1 MVEFA
6 LSRELRAPALLE
18 TRPLLAMLEQWPCA
32 VLLFDADGRLHWC
45 NEQARRLV
53 KNDRDTLQGLSALGL
68 GLAWTMAPEQLAAT
82 LSGSDLKFSAGP
94 PDGPERYDI
103 RLKRVDLPGT
113 RPAVMCLI
121 EPGSNAEETSGAG
134 SEREQFFDAAQAGI
148 WRWNLTTDEACV
160 DEAWCQHL
168 QLNPCTGSEHT
179 SRWALQIHPDDSSDY
194 RRRLAELKSGAS
206 PYFEDEYRILT
217 LDSRW
222 VWILQRGRVVARS
235 EDGSPQRVIGICIDI
250 DRRKREETA
259 SKANEARLATAL
271 WGARAAFWQ
280 WHLPTD
286 VRTMS
291 PMWYAMTRYTREQWE
306 KVSNPWL
313 SRVHEDDREE
323 VVRAVDQ
330 YRKGSVDSLEY
341 EYRLKVASGEWKWM
355 LDRARAVEWD
365 LEGNP
370 MVIMGVS
377 LDIDAQKRAEMALRA
392 SEDRLQTAV
401 WGARMGLWETD
412 IPGDNTR
419 WFDSWCT
426 QYGIDPCEGA
436 NHQQRWLAQVHPSD
450 APGAARRYQD
460 HLDGKQDFYD
470 SEYRVR

>member
-1 MVEFA
+1 MGETA
-6 LSRELRAPALLE
+6 STRELRAPIALE
-18 TRPLLAMLEQWPCA
+18 TPPLLAMLEQWPGA
-32 VLLFDADGRLHWC
+32 VLLFDADARLHWC
-45 NEQARRLV
+45 NESARALSTSRREEL
-53 KNDRDTLQGLSALGL
+53 RGLGAPGL
-68 GLAWTMAPEQLAAT
+68 GLAWVMAPEQFIAV
-82 LSGSDLKFSAGP
+82 LSGQEQQFRAGP
-94 PDGPERYDI
+94 PEAPQKYEVRM
-103 RLKRVDLPGT
+103 RRVSLSGT
-113 RPAVMCLI
+113 RSAVMCLV
-121 EPGSNAEETSGAG
+121 EPHAMRNEETG
-134 SEREQFFDAAQAGI
+134 SEREQSFDAAQAGI
-148 WRWNLTTDEACV
+148 WRWDLATDEASV
-160 DEAWCQHL
+160 DEAWCRHQ
-168 QLNPCTGSEHT
+168 QLNPCADGEHPT
-179 SRWALQIHPDDSSDY
+179 RWALQIHPDDSPDY
-194 RRRLAELKSGAS
+194 RRRLAELRSGAS
-206 PYFEDEYRILT
+206 AYFEDEYRILT
-217 LDSRW
+217 RDNRW
-222 VWILQRGRVVARS
+222 VWILQRGRVVARNT
-235 EDGSPQRVIGICIDI
+235 DGTPQRVIGICLDI

-365 LEGNP
+365 LDGNP

-392 SEDRLQTAV
+392 SEVRLQTTV

-412 IPGDNTR
+412 LANDDTR
-419 WFDSWCT
+419 WFDNWCA
-426 QYGIDPCEGA
+426 QYGIDPCEGPKHQERWVA
-436 NHQQRWLAQVHPSD
+436 NIHPAD
-450 APGAARRYQD
+450 AADAAGATQRYQD
-460 HLDGKQDFYD
+460 HLEGRQDFYD
-470 SEYRVR
+470 SE